1 MTPTR
6 REYAEALFEL
16 AVQGGV
22 TKETSEGV
30 ETVVSALLQTPE
42 YRALLASP
50 AIPKEERLAALD
62 AAFRGKVP
70 DILLAILR
78 MMVSRSHVSAV
89 NGMARDYEELA
100 RGYRGESMA
109 VVTSAVPLKEAEA
122 VALRSRLEK
131 KLGRHITLQCAVN
144 PELIGGIR
152 VEVDGYVIDG
162 SIRNKLEEIKEV
174 MNS

>member
-1 MTPTR
+1 MTTTI

-22 TKETSEGV
+22 TKETSEGL
-30 ETVVSALLQTPE
+30 ETVVSALLQTRE

-50 AIPKEERLAALD
+50 AITKEERLAALD
-62 AAFRGKVP
+62 ATFRGKIP

-78 MMVSRSHVSAV
+78 MMVSRGHVSAL

-109 VVTSAVPLKEAEA
+109 IVTSAVPLKEAET
-122 VALRSRLEK
+122 VALRAKLEK
-131 KLGRHITLQCAVN
+131 KLARQITLQCVVDPA
-144 PELIGGIR
+144 LIGGVR
-152 VEVDGYVIDG
+152 VEVDGRVIDG
-162 SIRNKLEEIKEV
+162 SIRNKLDEIKEV
-174 MNS
+174 MNA